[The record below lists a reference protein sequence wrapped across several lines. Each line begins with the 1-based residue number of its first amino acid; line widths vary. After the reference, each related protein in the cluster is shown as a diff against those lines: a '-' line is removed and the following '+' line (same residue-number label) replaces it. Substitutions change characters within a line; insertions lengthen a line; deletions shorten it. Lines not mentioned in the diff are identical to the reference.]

1 MYRILV
7 RIVFDHELTRSAG
20 FHSCHEGCWIV
31 CISPHGEALESL
43 YHLRMAWRPVPLFIT
58 ALDSG
63 TLTCNASLIL
73 NLVLSIGEKEYARHK
88 QCIPSVRMTV

>member
-1 MYRILV
+1 MDRIFV
-7 RIVFDHELTRSAG
+7 RIVFDHELIRSAG
-20 FHSCHEGCWIV
+20 FHSCHGGCWIV
-31 CISPHGEALESL
+31 CISPYGEALESL

-63 TLTCNASLIL
+63 TLTWNASLSL

-88 QCIPSVRMTV
+88 QCITSVKVTV